1 MIIDTHCH
9 LDNIKY
15 KDDLNDVLE
24 RSKKVGVHKFI
35 IPAADPQD
43 LAKAIELSE
52 NNENIYFA
60 IGIHPYNIDDWND
73 DIFQFTN
80 HKKCV
85 GIGECGLDYFRLPE
99 NTNEKNR
106 VIELQ
111 KDIFRRQIR
120 IAKKLK
126 KPLIIHIRDS
136 SEDAKQILIEE
147 NAKEVG
153 GVLHCF
159 NADETLLELS
169 NHNFYFGIGGVLTF
183 KNAKKLVN
191 ILPRIPRDK
200 LVVETD
206 SPYLTPHP
214 HRGKRNEPSYTK
226 LVAEKMAE
234 ILSVSIQEIS
244 DLTFKNSTKL
254 FHLDV

>member
-15 KDDLNDVLE
+15 KDDLNEILE
-24 RSKKVGVHKFI
+24 RSEKVGVQKFI
-35 IPAADPQD
+35 IPAADPRD
-43 LAKAIELSE
+43 LAKAIERSE
-52 NNENIYFA
+52 KNENIYFA

-73 DIFQFTN
+73 DIFQFSN
-80 HKKCV
+80 HKKCI

-99 NTNEKNR
+99 NIEEKET
-106 VIELQ
+106 VINLQ

-136 SEDAKQILIEE
+136 SQDAKKILIEE
-147 NAKEVG
+147 DAREVG

-159 NADETLLELS
+159 NADETLLELA

-183 KNAKKLVN
+183 KNAKRLVN
-191 ILPRIPRDK
+191 ILPKIPKDK

-226 LVAEKMAE
+226 LVVEKMAE
-234 ILSVSIQEIS
+234 ILSISTQDIS
-244 DLTFKNSTKL
+244 DLTSYNSHKL
-254 FHLDV
+254 FNLNV

>member
-73 DIFQFTN
+73 EIFQFTN

>member
-15 KDDLNDVLE
+15 KDDLNEILE
-24 RSKKVGVHKFI
+24 RSEKVGVQKFI
-35 IPAADPQD
+35 IPAADPRD

-52 NNENIYFA
+52 KNENIYFA

-73 DIFQFTN
+73 DIFQFSN
-80 HKKCV
+80 HKKCI

-99 NTNEKNR
+99 NIEEKET
-106 VIELQ
+106 VINLQ

-136 SEDAKQILIEE
+136 SQDAKKILIEE
-147 NAKEVG
+147 DAREVG

-159 NADETLLELS
+159 NADETLLELA

-183 KNAKKLVN
+183 KNAKRLVN
-191 ILPRIPRDK
+191 ILPKIPKDK

-226 LVAEKMAE
+226 LVVEKMAE
-234 ILSVSIQEIS
+234 ILSISTQDIS
-244 DLTFKNSTKL
+244 DLTSYNSHKL
-254 FHLDV
+254 FNLNV

>member
-15 KDDLNDVLE
+15 KDDLNDILE
-24 RSKKVGVHKFI
+24 RSEKAGVQKFI
-35 IPAADPQD
+35 IPAADPKD
-43 LAKAIELSE
+43 LAKAIELSTK
-52 NNENIYFA
+52 NENIYFA

-73 DIFQFTN
+73 EIFQFSN
-80 HKKCV
+80 HQKCV

-99 NTNEKNR
+99 NQSDRKEN
-106 VIELQ
+106 VELQ
-111 KDIFRRQIR
+111 KEIFRKQIR

-147 NAKEVG
+147 NAQEVG

-159 NADETLLELS
+159 NADETLLELA

-191 ILPRIPRDK
+191 ILPRIPKDK
-200 LVVETD
+200 LVAETD

-226 LVAEKMAE
+226 LVIEKMAE
-234 ILSVSIQEIS
+234 ILSLSIQEIS
-244 DLTFKNSTKL
+244 EMTSKNSTKL
-254 FHLDV
+254 FNLNV